1 VKRKPRTTDECRAA
15 TVAGC
20 ATGTALAGVKTIQ
33 TAEGLR
39 LALNLERGNLAR
51 SAVIAAIERR
61 LKEVTK

>member
-1 VKRKPRTTDECRAA
+1 MPKKRTTDEARAA
-15 TVAGC
+15 IVAGC

-51 SAVIAAIERR
+51 SAVIAAVEKR
-61 LKEVTK
+61 LREVTK